1 MSTTQ
6 SSVDQSPSA
15 DGGPAA
21 PVLEIRDLHVTYRRG
36 GRVTPAVRGVGLT
49 LGTGRAQAVVGESG
63 SGKTTIARTVL
74 GLLPGT
80 AEVSGQ
86 VLMDGEDLLKAGPR
100 RARSLRGSLIGY
112 IPQDPGSS
120 LDPIRRVLEQVTE
133 PLRIIG
139 VTDKEERRERALR
152 ALEQAGLEDPEQYA
166 RRWPHELSGGQ
177 RQRVLIAA
185 AVVTEPRLLV
195 ADEPTSALDVTV
207 QKRILDRLQQITAD
221 SGTAI
226 LLITHDLA
234 VAAARTDEVQVMSGG
249 RIAEVGPSRQVL
261 QHPVSAE
268 ARALVDAI
276 PGRGVSRRRD
286 AVRAPRPSEEPAR
299 RPVAGATAAEGPAPT
314 GGHEPAVLLSARGLH
329 KTFGRGSDT
338 VTALAGVDLDLA
350 PGESIG
356 VVGESG
362 SGKTTLARTILGLE
376 QADSGDV
383 LLDGELVRSRDRAFH
398 RVVQPVFQTPHTSF
412 DPMRTIGWSILE
424 PVRSLLGRQA
434 PRARRAELVP
444 SLLADVGLDPAL
456 ATRKPHELSGGQ
468 LQRAA
473 IARAL
478 AAQPRVLLCDEAVS
492 ALDVTVQA
500 QILRLIGR
508 LREERDLA
516 LVFITH
522 DLAVVEETCDRVVV
536 MRQGEVV
543 ESGETSQ
550 IFADPQQ
557 EYTRD
562 LLEAIPDPWETLVG

>member
-1 MSTTQ
+1 
-6 SSVDQSPSA
+6 
-15 DGGPAA
+15 
-21 PVLEIRDLHVTYRRG
+21 
-36 GRVTPAVRGVGLT
+36 
-49 LGTGRAQAVVGESG
+49 
-63 SGKTTIARTVL
+63 
-74 GLLPGT
+74 
-80 AEVSGQ
+80 
-86 VLMDGEDLLKAGPR
+86 
-100 RARSLRGSLIGY
+100 
-112 IPQDPGSS
+112 
-120 LDPIRRVLEQVTE
+120 
-133 PLRIIG
+133 
-139 VTDKEERRERALR
+139 
-152 ALEQAGLEDPEQYA
+152 
-166 RRWPHELSGGQ
+166 
-177 RQRVLIAA
+177 
-185 AVVTEPRLLV
+185 
-195 ADEPTSALDVTV
+195 
-207 QKRILDRLQQITAD
+207 
-221 SGTAI
+221 
-226 LLITHDLA
+226 
-234 VAAARTDEVQVMSGG
+234 
-249 RIAEVGPSRQVL
+249 
-261 QHPVSAE
+261 
-268 ARALVDAI
+268 
-276 PGRGVSRRRD
+276 
-286 AVRAPRPSEEPAR
+286 
-299 RPVAGATAAEGPAPT
+299 
-314 GGHEPAVLLSARGLH
+314 
-329 KTFGRGSDT
+329 
-338 VTALAGVDLDLA
+338 VDLDLA

-398 RVVQPVFQTPHTSF
+398 RVVQPVFQNPHTSF